1 MFKRKVS
8 REKTSIKILEGL
20 MFTEEGDGI
29 LTIDARNIAKPRII
43 GIIVRIPFDTNFM
56 LCPFLK
62 KGLLFDLKP
71 PSKFRT
77 ASRAQDWVEK
87 HSVSYN
93 DNRIYTPFNPL
104 TKYILSEWIT
114 KSPLV
119 HLRFQV
125 ILTNILLSLFF
136 FYHQPVDPNPVIS
149 ISAKVIGG
157 TCLILGII
165 NILIFIRER
174 I

>member
-1 MFKRKVS
+1 MLKRKVS
-8 REKTSIKILEGL
+8 REKTSIKKLEGL

-29 LTIDARNIAKPRII
+29 LAIDARNIAKPRII
-43 GIIVRIPFDTNFM
+43 GLIVRIPFDSNFM

-77 ASRAQDWVEK
+77 PSRAQAWVEQ

-93 DNRIYTPFNPL
+93 DNRIYTPLNPL
-104 TKYILSEWIT
+104 AKYIVSDVFS
-114 KSPLV
+114 SPV
-119 HLRFQV
+119 THLRLQV
-125 ILTNILLSLFF
+125 IFINILLAVFF
-136 FYHQPVDPNPVIS
+136 FSHQTVDPNPVLRIG
-149 ISAKVIGG
+149 IKALGG
-157 TCLILGII
+157 TCLILSLI